1 MQGAGLLVA
10 DTQMTM
16 SGMMFACWS
25 IVIVLIAM
33 LIVFMRAE
41 KVNYAVATSPLLIQ
55 PLVYVVSGRL
65 ASWLVLVVPMSPV
78 DVRIIINV
86 IAALAACL
94 LVSLTAQ
101 RITEKRSRRVFFGCC
116 TGFILLLT
124 LALVVNL
131 MSTQTLA

>member
-1 MQGAGLLVA
+1 MGRMGLLA
-10 DTQMTM
+10 ATQATM

-55 PLVYVVSGRL
+55 PLIYVVSGRL
-65 ASWLVLVVPMSPV
+65 ATWMALVVPLGAV
-78 DVRIIINV
+78 DIRVILNV
-86 IAALAACL
+86 LAALAACL
-94 LVSLTAQ
+94 LLGFTAR
-101 RITEKRSRRVFFGCC
+101 RITEKRPRRVFFGCC

-124 LALVVNL
+124 LALVINL
-131 MSTQTLA
+131 LSTQTLA